1 LPHQS
6 LTNMPRLRVL
16 VVDDD
21 PLFRSLLTSMLRKE
35 FLVSAAID
43 GEEAYYQALEQRPD
57 LAIIDIQMPRWDG
70 LRTLKAFRA
79 HPGLAVVPV
88 MMLTSDAS
96 RQTVMAAIQAGAND
110 YVIKTTLA
118 RDDLFRRVCRQLKIA
133 PESLNPTLEIVLTA
147 VDTEIAAP
155 RQPVRAAAQSTDA
168 ETSEQVILDDWD

>member
-1 LPHQS
+1 MSRH
-6 LTNMPRLRVL
+6 RLL

-43 GEEAYYQALEQRPD
+43 GEEAYYQALEQPPD
-57 LAIIDIQMPRWDG
+57 LAIVDIQMPRWDG

-79 HPGLAVVPV
+79 HPILTHVPV

-96 RQTVMAAIQAGAND
+96 RQTVMAAIQAGATD

-133 PESLNPTLEIVLTA
+133 PESLSPTLESVLTA
-147 VDTEIAAP
+147 VDTEIALP
-155 RQPVRAAAQSTDA
+155 RNPARATTESFDTD
-168 ETSEQVILDDWD
+168 SGGQVILDDWD

>member
-1 LPHQS
+1 
-6 LTNMPRLRVL
+6 MPRHRLL

-21 PLFRSLLTSMLRKE
+21 PLFRSLLTTMLRKE
-35 FLVSAAID
+35 FDVSAATD
-43 GEEAYYQALEQRPD
+43 GEEAYYQALDQPPD

-79 HPGLAVVPV
+79 HPGLSSVPV

-133 PESLNPTLEIVLTA
+133 PESFNSTLENVLTA
-147 VDTEIAAP
+147 VDVQIASP
-155 RQPVRAAAQSTDA
+155 RQPVPAAARRIED
-168 ETSEQVILDDWD
+168 EPGEQVILDDWD